1 MERHDSRRNWISP
14 WPEVKKMQIET
25 GDTVQLTATVML
37 SLADQA
43 PEVFKQLQDA
53 RRTGGQVI
61 DIQGNKVFVDMG
73 DALRGP
79 LAIEVDGANPH
90 LALQLIK
97 KAESEDVAEPY
108 EADPAPPAQA
118 APDVPQGLFP
128 WAYNAMRPPMF
139 PQPQS
144 QPRDEA
150 PSRVRLSQ
158 WVMVQFLQLKQYG
171 IAQDLTRVD
180 DEHAP
185 LPEPG
190 SEAERWKA
198 EGKNLRAVMVELSAE
213 EEQLYNSAL
222 AQIRGWI
229 TDAAVTQH
237 PEVAPSPEVESAP
250 VVADVGD
257 DLEEQT
263 SPEPEEEH
271 EPSADGED

>member
-1 MERHDSRRNWISP
+1 
-14 WPEVKKMQIET
+14 MQIET

-97 KAESEDVAEPY
+97 KAESEEVAEPY
-108 EADPAPPAQA
+108 EADPAPPAPVSQGA
-118 APDVPQGLFP
+118 PQGFFP
-128 WAYNAMRPPMF
+128 RAYNMSPPQF
-139 PQPQS
+139 PQ

-190 SEAERWKA
+190 SEAERWKN

-229 TDAAVTQH
+229 TDAAVAKH
-237 PEVAPSPEVESAP
+237 PEVAPSPEAQP
-250 VVADVGD
+250 TTIVADESD